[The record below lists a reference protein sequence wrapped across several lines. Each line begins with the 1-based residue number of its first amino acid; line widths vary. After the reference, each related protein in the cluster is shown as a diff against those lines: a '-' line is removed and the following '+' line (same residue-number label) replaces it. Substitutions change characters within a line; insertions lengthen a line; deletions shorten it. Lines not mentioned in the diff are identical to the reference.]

1 MLVGQHV
8 QRHALPEKT
17 VTDAVLSAPGEL
29 ELVRAFVNTRDLEL
43 GTDELSSSAALAAW
57 LSERGLV
64 VPATAATDA
73 DLRRALA
80 LREGL
85 RGLLLANAAGT
96 PPDAD
101 AADAVDAVGRRCA
114 LRARAGGE
122 GPPLVAAGRGAD
134 AGLGRLLAIVV
145 LAQADGTWLRLKACP
160 GERCQ
165 WALYDRTRSRTR
177 TWCAA
182 AKCGARA
189 RSRAYRR
196 RHSG

>member
-1 MLVGQHV
+1 
-8 QRHALPEKT
+8 
-17 VTDAVLSAPGEL
+17 VTDAVLAAPGEL

-43 GTDELSSSAALAAW
+43 ETEALRSPAALAEW
-57 LSERGLV
+57 LVARGLV
-64 VPATAATDA
+64 EPATPAADA

-85 RGLLLANAAGT
+85 RGLLLANATGGAP
-96 PPDAD
+96 PPDA
-101 AADAVDAVGRRCA
+101 AAAVDAVGRRCA
-114 LRARAGGE
+114 LRAQPG
-122 GPPLVAAGRGAD
+122 GRGPLLVPVGRGVD
-134 AGLGRLLAIVV
+134 AGLARLVAIVA
-145 LAQADGTWLRLKACP
+145 LAQTSGTWLRLKACP

-177 TWCAA
+177 TWCSG
-182 AKCGARA
+182 AKCGART